1 MALYKFFLVWEKK
14 IPLYTFSSAR
24 SHLLRHKSYTNEAL
38 GITNLKLLKITE
50 IQSKFP
56 FQKPREL
63 ATTSKKCLNGSI
75 HCAFIEY
82 LLHATCVNQRFFL
95 NYVSVFKKLTMRE
108 EERYIH
114 CNKNIY
120 KEFLD
125 VSIKKMLSSR
135 NTMQTTM

>member
-1 MALYKFFLVWEKK
+1 M
-14 IPLYTFSSAR
+14 
-24 SHLLRHKSYTNEAL
+24 LRHKSYSNEVL

-56 FQKPREL
+56 FQKPRES

-82 LLHATCVNQRFFL
+82 LLHATRVNQRFFFL
-95 NYVSVFKKLTMRE
+95 NYVSVFKKFTMRE

-135 NTMQTTM
+135 NTMQTTI